1 MTEFHFTRFP
11 GSAAGEELQVRLV
24 RGRLPLVEVPDTWWG
39 TIGKVTGRRCDHAGN
54 CAEAIKADLQV
65 LKVTKKYVSGKY
77 VADFNGRNLEGQ
89 FSVKYRQKRPL
100 CICECKDVNPWLE
113 WSLMKSAAKSELF
126 SKLPSVD
133 TLVRA
138 SSLAPLVTSHGSAA
152 VTDAVRI
159 VLSRLRE
166 EVCDSRMDERS
177 LDLALGGLSAAVERQ
192 LRQSLGYSLLPLI
205 NATGVILHTNLGR
218 APLAAAALDRVRV
231 TAGSYSNL
239 EFDLSTGERGKR
251 DVHLDR
257 LFQKLLDD
265 VLPSFARLDGRG
277 RPSLRGSEPTISTA
291 ISTIVVNNNA
301 AAVLLALNS
310 LAEGGEVI
318 VSRGELVEIGGSFR
332 IPDVM
337 SRSNATLREVGTT
350 NRTRIADYER
360 AINDRTRLLLRVH
373 RSNFEITGFTEQPAL
388 DELVALARRRNLPLM
403 EDLGSGA
410 LFDLRSV
417 GINDEPGVLDSLR
430 AGVDV
435 VTYSGDKLLGGPQ
448 AGLISGRADL
458 VARMRSNSLFRA
470 LRVDKLTYAALEATL
485 LAYVKRDHDAVP
497 VLRMMRL
504 SKDEIASR
512 AEKIVSRIESARL
525 NNAQVKSVR
534 LKLELVDGKSV
545 IGGGAA
551 PSAVLP
557 TRLIAL
563 THVDLSDD
571 ELSARL
577 RANTP
582 PVIARV
588 EEGRVLLDLRTVFP
602 EQDANLATA
611 LASLTET

>member
-1 MTEFHFTRFP
+1 MQALIEREGHT
-11 GSAAGEELQVRLV
+11 AV
-24 RGRLPLVEVPDTWWG
+24 
-39 TIGKVTGRRCDHAGN
+39 
-54 CAEAIKADLQV
+54 AESIRVV
-65 LKVTKKYVSGKY
+65 L
-77 VADFNGRNLEGQ
+77 A
-89 FSVKYRQKRPL
+89 
-100 CICECKDVNPWLE
+100 
-113 WSLMKSAAKSELF
+113 
-126 SKLPSVD
+126 
-133 TLVRA
+133 
-138 SSLAPLVTSHGSAA
+138 
-152 VTDAVRI
+152 
-159 VLSRLRE
+159 RLRQE
-166 EVCDSRMDERS
+166 IAGGQLDDKS

-192 LRQSLGYSLLPLI
+192 LRQSLSYSLLPLI

-218 APLAAAALDRVRV
+218 APLAAGALDHVRA
-231 TAGSYSNL
+231 TAGAYSNL

-251 DVHLDR
+251 DVHVDR
-257 LFQKLLDD
+257 LFRKLLDD
-265 VLPSFARLDGRG
+265 PGPSCAGLDPSAPPGAGSRG
-277 RPSLRGSEPTISTA
+277 RPSLRGSEQTISTA

-337 SRSNATLREVGTT
+337 SKSSATLREVGTT

-373 RSNFEITGFTEQPAL
+373 RSNFEITGFTEQPGL
-388 DELVALARRRNLPLM
+388 DELAALARRRNLPLM

-410 LFDLRSV
+410 LFDLRSAGV
-417 GINDEPGVLDSLR
+417 NGEPGVLDSLR
-430 AGVDV
+430 AGVDI

-504 SKDEIASR
+504 SKDEIARR
-512 AEKIVSRIESARL
+512 AGKVVSGVEST
-525 NNAQVKSVR
+525 QVKSAH
-534 LKLELVDGKSV
+534 LKLELLDGESV

-551 PSAVLP
+551 PSVVLP
-557 TRLIAL
+557 TRVIAL
-563 THVDLSDD
+563 THIDLSAD
-571 ELSARL
+571 ELNARL
-577 RANTP
+577 RASTP

-602 EQDANLATA
+602 EQDAVLVET
-611 LASLTET
+611 LSSL